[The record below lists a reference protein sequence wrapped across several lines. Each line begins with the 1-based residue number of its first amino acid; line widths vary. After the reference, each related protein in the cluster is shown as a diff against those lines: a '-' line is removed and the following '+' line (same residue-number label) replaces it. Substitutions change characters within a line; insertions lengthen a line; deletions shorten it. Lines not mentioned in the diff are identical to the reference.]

1 MATFFDEDLTKGS
14 EESDV
19 NEIDQQEEQIS
30 QVDEGG
36 QENPEPQAQ
45 QEEDDIPEKYRGKSA
60 KEIARMHQ
68 EAEKALGRQGS
79 EVGELRRLV
88 DDFIKAQTVS
98 QRSENFGLQH
108 KQQQAPNDDE
118 IDEVDFFADPKAA
131 ISKAIEKHPKIRA
144 AEELTLNMRKA
155 EALATLKNEHPD
167 FQEIVGSPDFQ
178 DWVGKSKVRQEL
190 FVRADKAFDFDAAN
204 ELLSTFKERKAVVEK
219 TKAVEQVERK
229 QAVKAASTGAGKGSG
244 ESIGR
249 KTYRRQDI
257 IDLMVRN
264 PDRYAA
270 LADEIMA
277 AYAEGRVK

>member
-1 MATFFDEDLTKGS
+1 MANFLDEDLS
-14 EESDV
+14 EDTQASDV
-19 NEIDQQEEQIS
+19 NDLDQQEEQGLS

-36 QENPEPQAQ
+36 QENPETQAQ
-45 QEEDDIPEKYRGKSA
+45 SQEEDDVPEKYRGKSA

-88 DDFIKAQTVS
+88 DDFIKAQTVA
-98 QRSENFGLQH
+98 
-108 KQQQAPNDDE
+108 KTQQQAPDNDDT
-118 IDEVDFFADPKAA
+118 DDVDFFADPKAA
-131 ISKAIEKHPKIRA
+131 ISKAIEKHPKIKA
-144 AEELTLNMRKA
+144 AEDLILSSRKA
-155 EALATLKNEHPD
+155 EALNTLKTQHPD
-167 FQEIVGSPDFQ
+167 FQEIVQSPDFAE
-178 DWVGKSKVRQEL
+178 WVGKSKVRQEL
-190 FVRADKAFDFDAAN
+190 FVRADQAYDFDAAN

-244 ESIGR
+244 ETIGK
-249 KTYRRQDI
+249 KTYRRADI
-257 IDLMVRN
+257 IDLMMRN

-270 LADEIMA
+270 LSDEIMA

>member
-1 MATFFDEDLTKGS
+1 MATFFDEDLNKGS

-19 NEIDQQEEQIS
+19 NEIDQQEGQIS

-79 EVGELRRLV
+79 EVGDLRRIV
-88 DDFIKAQTVS
+88 DDFIKAQTVT
-98 QRSENFGLQH
+98 
-108 KQQQAPNDDE
+108 KQQQAPSDTVDE
-118 IDEVDFFADPKAA
+118 DVDFFADPEKAVSRA
-131 ISKAIEKHPKIRA
+131 IANHPKIKE
-144 AEELTLNMRKA
+144 AEMVTAQMKLA
-155 EALATLKNEHPD
+155 EASARLNAAHPD
-167 FQEIVGSPDFQ
+167 HQQITADPEFQEWIA
-178 DWVGKSKVRQEL
+178 KSKVRQEL
-190 FVRADKAFDFDAAN
+190 FARADSRFDVDAAD
-204 ELLSTFKERKAVVEK
+204 ELLSTWKERKAVVESS
-219 TKAVEQVERK
+219 KAIGQAERK

>member
-1 MATFFDEDLTKGS
+1 MANFLDEDLNDDT
-14 EESDV
+14 EASDV
-19 NEIDQQEEQIS
+19 NEIDQQQEEQVS
-30 QVDEGG
+30 EVDEGV
-36 QENPEPQAQ
+36 QENPETQSQ
-45 QEEDDIPEKYRGKSA
+45 QEEDDDIPEKYRGKSA

-88 DDFIKAQTVS
+88 DDFIKAQTVA
-98 QRSENFGLQH
+98 
-108 KQQQAPNDDE
+108 KTQQQAPADDD

-131 ISKAIEKHPKIRA
+131 ISKAIEKHPKIKA
-144 AEELTLNMRKA
+144 AEDLILSNKKA
-155 EALATLKNEHPD
+155 EALNTLKAQHPD
-167 FQEIVGSPDFQ
+167 FQEIVQSPDFAE
-178 DWVGKSKVRQEL
+178 WVGKSKVRQEL
-190 FVRADKAFDFDAAN
+190 FVRADQAYDFDAAN
-204 ELLSTFKERKAVVEK
+204 ELLSTYKERKAVVEK

-229 QAVKAASTGAGKGSG
+229 QAVKAASMGSTKGSG
-244 ESIGR
+244 ESIGK
-249 KTYRRQDI
+249 KTYRRTDI

>member
-1 MATFFDEDLTKGS
+1 MANFLDEDLNKGS

-30 QVDEGG
+30 QVDDGEQVSSS
-36 QENPEPQAQ
+36 QEQ

-88 DDFIKAQTVS
+88 DDFIKAQTV
-98 QRSENFGLQH
+98 QNKQ
-108 KQQQAPNDDE
+108 QQQAPNDDE

-131 ISKAIEKHPKIRA
+131 MSKAIERHPKIRA

-167 FQEIVGSPDFQ
+167 FQDIVGSPDFQ
-178 DWVGKSKVRQEL
+178 DWIGKSKVRQEL

-219 TKAVEQVERK
+219 TRAVEQVERK

-277 AYAEGRVK
+277 AYSEGRVK

>member
-1 MATFFDEDLTKGS
+1 MATFLDEDLNKGS
-14 EESDV
+14 NESDV
-19 NEIDQQEEQIS
+19 NELDQQEEQIS
-30 QVDEGG
+30 KVDEGE
-36 QENPEPQAQ
+36 QDSSSQASQ

-60 KEIARMHQ
+60 KDIARMHQ

-88 DDFIKAQTVS
+88 DDFIKAQTV
-98 QRSENFGLQH
+98 QH

-131 ISKAIEKHPKIRA
+131 MSKAIERHPKIRA

-155 EALATLKNEHPD
+155 EAMATLKNEHPD

-178 DWVGKSKVRQEL
+178 DWIGKSKVRQEL

-204 ELLSTFKERKAVVEK
+204 ELLSTFKERQAVVEK

>member
-1 MATFFDEDLTKGS
+1 MANFLDEDLNKGS

-19 NEIDQQEEQIS
+19 NELDQQEEQIS
-30 QVDEGG
+30 QVDDGE
-36 QENPEPQAQ
+36 QVSSSPSQ

-60 KEIARMHQ
+60 KDIARMHQ

-88 DDFIKAQTVS
+88 DDFIKAQTVA

-131 ISKAIEKHPKIRA
+131 MSKAIERHPKIRA

-167 FQEIVGSPDFQ
+167 FQDIVASGDFQ
-178 DWVGKSKVRQEL
+178 DWIGKSKVRQEL

-204 ELLSTFKERKAVVEK
+204 ELLSTYKERKAVVEK